1 MPGVSDVI
9 DRLSLRI
16 LLIRVD
22 LPTLGFP
29 MNAIR
34 LVLISEYISEL
45 VIENVFFIKSSNPLL
60 VLAET

>member
-29 MNAIR
+29 MNATR

-45 VIENVFFIKSSNPLL
+45 VIENVFLL
-60 VLAET
+60 NQVILC